1 MLPRS
6 YTGQHCSVASTLEV
20 IGDRWTLLVIRE
32 AFLGS
37 RRFADFQERLGIAR
51 TVLSDRLS
59 RLTEDA
65 ILERVRYQVRPERFE
80 YRLTAKGLDLWP
92 VLHALMQWGDRYLM
106 ADGERPLIV
115 RHRDCG
121 GELDDRRICTR
132 CGAAVELPDLRAER
146 PAAADSAAA

>member
-6 YTGQHCSVASTLEV
+6 YIGEHCPVAGTLEL

-32 AFLGS
+32 AFLGA
-37 RRFADFQERLGIAR
+37 RRFADFSERLGIAR

-59 RLTEDA
+59 RLTDEGVLA
-65 ILERVRYQVRPERFE
+65 RVRYQERPERFE
-80 YRLTAKGLDLWP
+80 YRLTKKGLDLWP
-92 VLHALMQWGDRYLM
+92 VLHALMHWGDRHLM

-121 GELDDRRICTR
+121 GEIDDRRICTR
-132 CGAAVELPDLRAER
+132 CGAAVEVRDVRAER
-146 PAAADSAAA
+146 QPRGEPAAA